1 MNLLDKRFPTCPHC
15 EKAKLEIEDVIDT
28 SVDWDD
34 GIYTEFTVGVC
45 PNCERR
51 FSYNQFYTLEPTG
64 YEDLIDI
71 TEDEK
76 EEVKS

>member
-1 MNLLDKRFPTCPHC
+1 MNLLGKRTPTCPHC
-15 EKAKLEIEDVIDT
+15 GKAKLETEDVIDT
-28 SVDWDD
+28 FTDCIEE
-34 GIYTEFTVGVC
+34 IYTEFTVGVC

-51 FSYNQFYTLEPTG
+51 FSYTQFYTLEPTS
-64 YEDLIDI
+64 YDDLIDI